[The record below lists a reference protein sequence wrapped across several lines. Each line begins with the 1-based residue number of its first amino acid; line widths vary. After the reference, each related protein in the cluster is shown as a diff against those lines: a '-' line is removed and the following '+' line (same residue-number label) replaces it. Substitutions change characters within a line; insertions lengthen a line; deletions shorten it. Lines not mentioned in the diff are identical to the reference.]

1 MPKYCITYSTR
12 KKSGNKNEEEQY
24 HAVRIMKVLAPKRNT
39 KYLGDGDS
47 SAFKTVSER

>member
-1 MPKYCITYSTR
+1 MKRNNIMLSLV
-12 KKSGNKNEEEQY
+12 
-24 HAVRIMKVLAPKRNT
+24 VRIMKVLALNINA